1 MNVLIIIV
9 SLVLVAMAGILL
21 SNTFLFPRLR
31 QFPPASPLPRVSVLI
46 PARDEAAVI
55 KGTLARL
62 DAQDYPDFE
71 VLVLDDHSSDSTAEL
86 ARSVGGH
93 VRVIA
98 GAALPDGW
106 SGKNW
111 ACHQL
116 SQVATGEVL
125 LFTDAD
131 VIWQPG
137 ALSALVAEFQRTRA
151 DLLTVWP
158 TQITVTLPERL
169 IVPLM
174 AMVVMAYLPVV
185 AVHYLPFALFGASN
199 GQCMAWRCGAYQRT
213 GGHQAVR
220 HTVLE
225 DVTLARIV
233 KRLGLRLRM
242 ADGASLIGCRM
253 YTDWG
258 SVRDG
263 YSKNIMAGFGGVIPL
278 LASIVFHWLMFLFP
292 IVLLQDARYGKYGL
306 PLVALGVLIR
316 ALSAAATRQRIF
328 DAILLPIS
336 VLLMTRI
343 SAHSLYWRVHLG
355 GPQWKGRVLSRA
367 GQTHV

>member
-1 MNVLIIIV
+1 
-9 SLVLVAMAGILL
+9 
-21 SNTFLFPRLR
+21 
-31 QFPPASPLPRVSVLI
+31 
-46 PARDEAAVI
+46 
-55 KGTLARL
+55 
-62 DAQDYPDFE
+62 
-71 VLVLDDHSSDSTAEL
+71 
-86 ARSVGGH
+86 
-93 VRVIA
+93 
-98 GAALPDGW
+98 
-106 SGKNW
+106 
-111 ACHQL
+111 
-116 SQVATGEVL
+116 
-125 LFTDAD
+125 
-131 VIWQPG
+131 
-137 ALSALVAEFQRTRA
+137 
-151 DLLTVWP
+151 
-158 TQITVTLPERL
+158 
-169 IVPLM
+169 M

-263 YSKNIMAGFGGVIPL
+263 YAKNIMAGFGGVIPL